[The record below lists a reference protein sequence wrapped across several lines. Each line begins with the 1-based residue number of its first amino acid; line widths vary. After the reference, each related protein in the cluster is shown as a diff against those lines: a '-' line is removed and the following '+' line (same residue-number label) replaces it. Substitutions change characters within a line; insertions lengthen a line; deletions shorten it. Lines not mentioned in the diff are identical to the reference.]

1 MIFDYET
8 GTYEYLEDTQKD
20 MPAQGDYNELL
31 ARMAEHYIDE
41 ADMEPM
47 TKLLAPGSVQSKL
60 KTGRPYLQYEYRIKW
75 EEERW
80 ENVSILSLKKKDGVP
95 SVVLLAIQDV
105 TALKQWEQKNRQ
117 ALQDAFLAA
126 EEANHAKSDFLS
138 RMSHDIRTPM
148 NAIMGMTAIALLNL
162 EDTQRVNDCL
172 HKIDFASRH
181 LLDLINEVLDMSKI
195 ESGKLV
201 LTEERFSLRESIE
214 SIVSIIQPQTEAKK
228 QELTVQLAPLAHDKV
243 LGDSLRLRQLLV
255 NILANATKFTPEGG
269 RVDFQISEQPSPI
282 QGSACYV
289 FVIEDNGIGIEKEFL
304 DHLFDPFSRSR
315 NPQTKDIEGT
325 GLGMPIAKSIAQM
338 MNGDISVESS
348 PGQGSRFTVQIY
360 LKLPPDAHSAEHQ
373 DDASGTDLQGLT
385 AADYSG
391 CRVLLV
397 EDNALNMEIAQELLQ
412 MAGLQVETAQDGQ
425 EAIEQVTDRPPGYYD
440 LIFMDIQMPRKNGYQ
455 AASAIRASQRDDLHQ
470 IPIVAMSADAF
481 DDDVKRAL
489 DAGMNDHVPKPIELD
504 KLLNALA
511 KWIKR

>member
-1 MIFDYET
+1 
-8 GTYEYLEDTQKD
+8 
-20 MPAQGDYNELL
+20 
-31 ARMAEHYIDE
+31 
-41 ADMEPM
+41 
-47 TKLLAPGSVQSKL
+47 
-60 KTGRPYLQYEYRIKW
+60 
-75 EEERW
+75 
-80 ENVSILSLKKKDGVP
+80 
-95 SVVLLAIQDV
+95 
-105 TALKQWEQKNRQ
+105 
-117 ALQDAFLAA
+117 
-126 EEANHAKSDFLS
+126 
-138 RMSHDIRTPM
+138 
-148 NAIMGMTAIALLNL
+148 
-162 EDTQRVNDCL
+162 
-172 HKIDFASRH
+172 
-181 LLDLINEVLDMSKI
+181 
-195 ESGKLV
+195 
-201 LTEERFSLRESIE
+201 
-214 SIVSIIQPQTEAKK
+214 
-228 QELTVQLAPLAHDKV
+228 
-243 LGDSLRLRQLLV
+243 
-255 NILANATKFTPEGG
+255 
-269 RVDFQISEQPSPI
+269 
-282 QGSACYV
+282 
-289 FVIEDNGIGIEKEFL
+289 
-304 DHLFDPFSRSR
+304 
-315 NPQTKDIEGT
+315 
-325 GLGMPIAKSIAQM
+325 